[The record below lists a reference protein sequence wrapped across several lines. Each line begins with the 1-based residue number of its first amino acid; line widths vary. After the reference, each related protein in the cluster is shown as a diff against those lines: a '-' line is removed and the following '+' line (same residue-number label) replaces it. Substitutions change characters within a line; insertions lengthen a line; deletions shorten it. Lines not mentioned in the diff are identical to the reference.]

1 MVKNML
7 KKIEQYYTKV
17 LKKFGWVI
25 PAAVVGGCFVLAIVV
40 ESCNLLNAWIKAGE
54 TAGRTSYA
62 VVFVICFLALIA
74 GIVYAALNLKKTEV
88 NVIDVCL
95 LCAAALSFLMMIMYL
110 FTIGQG
116 QLIDKWIVTPIVL
129 VASLV
134 LTYFR
139 VEKVK

>member
-1 MVKNML
+1 MVKNLL

-40 ESCNLLNAWIKAGE
+40 ESCNLLNAWIQA
-54 TAGRTSYA
+54 ARTSYA
-62 VVFVICFLALIA
+62 VLFVICFLALIA
-74 GIVYAALNLKKTEV
+74 GIVYVALNLKKTEV

-110 FTIGQG
+110 FTLGQG
-116 QLIDKWIVTPIVL
+116 QLVDKWIVTPIVL